1 MGILG
6 TLIGGALGFTLGGPL
21 GALLGATIGSSLGS
35 AAANAG
41 TRSSGAPGPAG
52 HRGRSGGGPPPPP
65 AMDPVEERR
74 VAFFV
79 ATFGV
84 MGHIAK
90 ADGRVSEEEAQFARA
105 VMEGL
110 GLDADDRRLAA
121 QLFAE
126 GKSPH
131 FHLDAALA
139 QLVRILGRRRNLLR
153 SFLEIQWKAAWADGV
168 VHPEERRILDHIG
181 AVLGFSRAEL
191 QQMERLASA
200 SFAPRQATAEER
212 LAGAYGILGLERSA
226 DDDELRSAYKRLM
239 MQHHPD
245 RLAAQGLPEEMKEEA
260 TRRTQEIQRAYQ
272 TIRDARR
279 KAA

>member
-21 GALLGATIGSSLGS
+21 GALLGATIGSSLGG

-41 TRSSGAPGPAG
+41 PRREAPPGRGPSA
-52 HRGRSGGGPPPPP
+52 PPPPP

-74 VAFFV
+74 IAFFV

-90 ADGRVSEEEAQFARA
+90 ADGRVSEEEARFARA

-110 GLDADDRRLAA
+110 DLDAQDRRLAA
-121 QLFAE
+121 RLFAE

-131 FHLDAALA
+131 FHLDAALG
-139 QLVRILGRRRNLLR
+139 QLLRLVGRRRNLLR

-168 VHPEERRILDHIG
+168 VHPAERGILDHIG
-181 AVLGFSRAEL
+181 AVLGFTRAEL
-191 QQMERLASA
+191 EQMERLASA
-200 SFAPRQATAEER
+200 SFAPRQASAEER
-212 LAGAYGILGLERSA
+212 LEAAYGALGLERSA
-226 DDDELRSAYKRLM
+226 DDEELRAAYKRLM

-260 TRRTQEIQRAYQ
+260 TRRTQDIQRAYQ
-272 TIRDARR
+272 TIRDARK

>member
-21 GALLGATIGSSLGS
+21 GALLGATIGSSLGG

-41 TRSSGAPGPAG
+41 PRREAPP
-52 HRGRSGGGPPPPP
+52 GGGPSAPPPPP

-90 ADGRVSEEEAQFARA
+90 ADGRVSEEEARFARA

-110 GLDADDRRLAA
+110 DLDAQDRRLAA
-121 QLFAE
+121 RLFAE

-131 FHLDAALA
+131 FHLDAALG
-139 QLVRILGRRRNLLR
+139 QLLRLLGRRRNLLR

-168 VHPEERRILDHIG
+168 VHPAERGILDHIG
-181 AVLGFSRAEL
+181 AVLGFTRAEL
-191 QQMERLASA
+191 EQMERLASA
-200 SFAPRQATAEER
+200 SFAPRQASAEER
-212 LAGAYGILGLERSA
+212 LEAAYGALGLERSA
-226 DDDELRSAYKRLM
+226 DDEELRAAYKRLM

-260 TRRTQEIQRAYQ
+260 TRRTQDIQRAYQ
-272 TIRDARR
+272 TIRDARK

>member
-21 GALLGATIGSSLGS
+21 GALLGATIGSSLGG

-41 TRSSGAPGPAG
+41 PRREAPP
-52 HRGRSGGGPPPPP
+52 GGGPSAPPPPP

-90 ADGRVSEEEAQFARA
+90 ADGRVSEEEARFARA

-110 GLDADDRRLAA
+110 DLDAQDRRLAA
-121 QLFAE
+121 RLFAE

-139 QLVRILGRRRNLLR
+139 QLLRLLGRRRNLLR

-168 VHPEERRILDHIG
+168 VHPAERGILDHIG
-181 AVLGFSRAEL
+181 AVLGFTRAEL
-191 QQMERLASA
+191 EQMERLASA
-200 SFAPRQATAEER
+200 SFAPRQASAEER
-212 LAGAYGILGLERSA
+212 LEAAYGALGLERSA
-226 DDDELRSAYKRLM
+226 DDEELRAAYKRLM

-260 TRRTQEIQRAYQ
+260 TRRTQDIQRAYQ
-272 TIRDARR
+272 TIRDARK